1 LIFNGA
7 EARLTGILE
16 KLFQLPMKHTVLPVC
31 GVYTLARCQK
41 QTAVKMTTMKK
52 TSLLNT
58 AVLIAGLAA
67 GGLAHGVEPPKLTI
81 EQFRAKLKKDDS
93 PLPAGG
99 QMQMSYAGVVEKIL
113 PSVVTITSSGQ
124 PKGRGGFPNMD
135 QVPPG
140 MEDFFRR
147 WFGAPEDGE
156 NGGESNPFDQQED
169 RQPPRKRP
177 GQKQEPEERAPKDQP
192 PQRLGV
198 GSGMIIS
205 SDGYI
210 LTNNHV
216 IEGSDKLEVAVDMP
230 DGSSKTHQAKVIGTD
245 PLTDVALIKIEVNNL
260 PSAILSDS
268 AKLRVGDVVLAA
280 GAPME
285 LAHSVTMGIVS
296 AIGRKDI
303 GIVRGEGRNR
313 GFEDFIQTDASINP
327 GNSGGPLVD
336 AMGRVVGINTAIFS
350 RSGMNAGIGFAIPI
364 KMALTVVEDLLDDGK
379 VSRGYL
385 GVQIKDLDL
394 DTAKDLGLTEE
405 GGAVVI
411 MVGSDSPAE
420 KAGVEVGDVIVSV
433 AGQRVNDSSSLRL
446 IVSGNKPGA
455 QIPLEV
461 MRDNKKVVLNALL
474 EALPEE
480 ALAAGGSSVPRGGSA
495 TSELI
500 DGVTAQDIDDGLA
513 KRFKLDDEVEGVV
526 VTKVNPE
533 SSAAEV
539 GLQEGDV
546 IMAINRQP
554 VSSLDEA
561 KAAVKGKKSTIVLKV
576 RRKGDTMLVV
586 VRD

>member
-1 LIFNGA
+1 
-7 EARLTGILE
+7 
-16 KLFQLPMKHTVLPVC
+16 
-31 GVYTLARCQK
+31 
-41 QTAVKMTTMKK
+41 MKK

-147 WFGAPEDGE
+147 WFGAPGEGE
-156 NGGESNPFDQQED
+156 NEGESNPFDQQED

-268 AKLRVGDVVLAA
+268 AKLRVGEVVLAA

-394 DTAKDLGLTEE
+394 DTAKDLGLTEQ

-513 KRFKLDDEVEGVV
+513 KRFKLDDEVDGVV
-526 VTKVNPE
+526 VTKVDPE

-561 KAAVKGKKSTIVLKV
+561 KAEVKGKKATIVLKV

>member
-1 LIFNGA
+1 
-7 EARLTGILE
+7 
-16 KLFQLPMKHTVLPVC
+16 
-31 GVYTLARCQK
+31 
-41 QTAVKMTTMKK
+41 MTTMKK

-526 VTKVNPE
+526 VTKVDPQ

-546 IMAINRQP
+546 IMAINRQS

>member
-1 LIFNGA
+1 
-7 EARLTGILE
+7 
-16 KLFQLPMKHTVLPVC
+16 
-31 GVYTLARCQK
+31 
-41 QTAVKMTTMKK
+41 MKK

-140 MEDFFRR
+140 MEEFFRR
-147 WFGAPEDGE
+147 WFGVPGDGE
-156 NGGESNPFDQQED
+156 EEGESNPFDQEED

-177 GQKQEPEERAPKDQP
+177 GQKQAPEERAPKDQP

-216 IEGSDKLEVAVDMP
+216 IEGSDKLEVGVDMP

-260 PSAILSDS
+260 PTAILSDS

-480 ALAAGGSSVPRGGSA
+480 ALAAGGSSMPRGGSA

-513 KRFKLDDEVEGVV
+513 KRFKLDDDVDGVV
-526 VTKVNPE
+526 VTKVDPQ

>member
-1 LIFNGA
+1 
-7 EARLTGILE
+7 
-16 KLFQLPMKHTVLPVC
+16 MKN
-31 GVYTLARCQK
+31 
-41 QTAVKMTTMKK
+41 
-52 TSLLNT
+52 TSLLNF
-58 AVLIAGLAA
+58 AVLLAGFAA
-67 GGLAHGVEPPKLTI
+67 GGLAHGLEQPKLTI
-81 EQFRAKLKKDDS
+81 EEFRAKLKKDET

-99 QMQMSYAGVVEKIL
+99 QMQMSYASVVEKIL

-124 PKGRGGFPNMD
+124 PKGMEGFGRGGPDMD
-135 QVPPG
+135 QIPPE
-140 MEDFFRR
+140 MQPFFRR
-147 WFGAPEDGE
+147 WFGLPEGE
-156 NGGESNPFDQQED
+156 GEGEEGDESNPFEEQED
-169 RQPPRKRP
+169 RRTPRRGP
-177 GQKQEPEERAPKDQP
+177 NAPKQAP
-192 PQRLGV
+192 KKQAPQRLGV
-198 GSGMIIS
+198 GSGIIIS
-205 SDGYI
+205 ADGYI
-210 LTNNHV
+210 ITNNHV
-216 IEGSDKLEVAVDMP
+216 IDGAEKLEVGVDMP
-230 DGSSKTHQAKVIGTD
+230 DGSTKIHEAKVIGKD
-245 PLTDVALIKIEVNNL
+245 PLTDVALIKVDLPNL
-260 PSAILSDS
+260 PAAIISDS

-285 LAHSVTMGIVS
+285 LDHSVTMGIVS

-303 GIVRGEGRNR
+303 GIVRGQGRNR

-394 DTAKDLGLTEE
+394 DTAKDLGLKEE

-433 AGQRVNDSSSLRL
+433 AGQRINDSSSLRL
-446 IVSGNKPGA
+446 IVSGNKPGV
-455 QIPLEV
+455 QIDLDV
-461 MRDNKKVVLNALL
+461 MRDNKRVTLKAML

-480 ALAAGGSSVPRGGSA
+480 ALAAGGSNVPKGGSS
-495 TSELI
+495 TTELI
-500 DGVTAQDIDDGLA
+500 AGVTAQDINDALA
-513 KRFKLDDEVEGVV
+513 KRYKIEDEVVGVI
-526 VTKVNPE
+526 VTKVDPE

-546 IMAINRQP
+546 IMAVNRRD
-554 VSSLDEA
+554 VATLKEA
-561 KAAVKGKKSTIVLKV
+561 REAVAGKKNAIVLKV

>member
-7 EARLTGILE
+7 EARLTGILK

-513 KRFKLDDEVEGVV
+513 KRFKLDDEVDGVV
-526 VTKVNPE
+526 VTKVDPQ

-546 IMAINRQP
+546 IMAINRQS

>member
-1 LIFNGA
+1 
-7 EARLTGILE
+7 
-16 KLFQLPMKHTVLPVC
+16 
-31 GVYTLARCQK
+31 
-41 QTAVKMTTMKK
+41 
-52 TSLLNT
+52 
-58 AVLIAGLAA
+58 
-67 GGLAHGVEPPKLTI
+67 
-81 EQFRAKLKKDDS
+81 
-93 PLPAGG
+93 
-99 QMQMSYAGVVEKIL
+99 
-113 PSVVTITSSGQ
+113 
-124 PKGRGGFPNMD
+124 
-135 QVPPG
+135 
-140 MEDFFRR
+140 
-147 WFGAPEDGE
+147 
-156 NGGESNPFDQQED
+156 
-169 RQPPRKRP
+169 
-177 GQKQEPEERAPKDQP
+177 
-192 PQRLGV
+192 
-198 GSGMIIS
+198 MIIS

-394 DTAKDLGLTEE
+394 DTAKDLGLTEQ

-513 KRFKLDDEVEGVV
+513 KRFKLDDEVDGVV
-526 VTKVNPE
+526 VTKVDPQ

-546 IMAINRQP
+546 IMAINRQS

-586 VRD
+586 VRDCLRLNNSRVAALQILWSAAFFFPKTYGTRSHWPTSRRCLHDPRGARHTSPHRFDHNGGSGGKSQCGTLQFLQPTRRQSAHRRALPRGSLAGCAQGHSAEHPAHA